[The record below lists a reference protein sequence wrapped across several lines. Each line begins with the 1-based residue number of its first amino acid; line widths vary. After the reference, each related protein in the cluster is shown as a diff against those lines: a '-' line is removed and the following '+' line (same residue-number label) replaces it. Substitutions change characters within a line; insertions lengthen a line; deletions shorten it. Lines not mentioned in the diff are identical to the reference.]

1 MTGLLRAAL
10 AALVLTGT
18 GACGGGALS
27 AAPVHPSQP
36 APSATA
42 ISCSATRG
50 LPLPA
55 GWPAAVPLPPRLVVT
70 RTERRSG
77 DRLIA
82 YGRVP
87 GDFHLLVRFFN
98 DRLPKAGYLQSNG
111 QLDPF
116 DAESD
121 FAGPTTRGRW
131 SAGLSRECEGQAG
144 LTMLVL
150 PTPS

>member
-1 MTGLLRAAL
+1 LTGLFHAAL
-10 AALVLTGT
+10 VALVLTGT

-27 AAPVHPSQP
+27 ASPSGTSPP
-36 APSATA
+36 APPTAA

-70 RTERRSG
+70 RIERRSG

-82 YGRVP
+82 Y
-87 GDFHLLVRFFN
+87 
-98 DRLPKAGYLQSNG
+98 
-111 QLDPF
+111 
-116 DAESD
+116 
-121 FAGPTTRGRW
+121 FAGKTTRGRW
-131 SAGLSRECEGQAG
+131 SVGLSPECEGQAG